1 VLFSGLP
8 ALVMAEGRWPSLRL
22 AAWTLFGTA
31 LAAGAANALNSYL
44 ERERDARMA
53 RTATRPLVAGTL
65 APERALWLGLV
76 LSVLGTG
83 VLWIAAGPAPAGIA
97 LAAILFYV
105 FVYTLWLKPRTPFA
119 VIAGGVSGAIAPLI
133 ADAAADG
140 HVSAAGWLLFA
151 IIFLWQPPHFYAI
164 AMNHRADYARAGFP
178 MLFDRIGDTA
188 RRRSLV
194 WIASPARDAAPVWLG
209 MLGPGYG
216 AAPPRSG
223 RGSSRAVALLRR
235 HAHGHGAPHV
245 PRLARLPDGDVRGD
259 ARRSRRAERG
269 VRRAF
274 AALVA
279 AAFLAACGDSQKTSA
294 PPASGPA
301 PAAPQQTPPAAPAP
315 TPAPS
320 PAANVPSGNLRG
332 DAQNGARLY
341 AQYCASC
348 HGPKGHGDG
357 PVVGTLNPKP
367 ANHTDHVFMAAK
379 TDEHLYQVIS
389 QGGASVGKSPMMA
402 PWGGV
407 IPDQGIRDLIAFL
420 RQISST

>member
-1 VLFSGLP
+1 MNAYLALTKPRLLPLVLFSGLP

-53 RTATRPLVAGTL
+53 RTSTRPLPAGTL
-65 APERALWLGLV
+65 RPERALGLGLV

-83 VLWIAAGPAPAGIA
+83 VLWLAAGPAPAGIA

-188 RRRSLV
+188 TCRRSLV
-194 WIASPARDAAPVWLG
+194 WIASLLPVTLAPVWLG
-209 MLGPGYG
+209 MLGLGYG
-216 AAPPRSG
+216 AVTAALWVWFFAQ
-223 RGSSRAVALLRR
+223 AVALLRR
-235 HAHGHGAPHV
+235 QDAET
-245 PRLARLPDGDVRGD
+245 
-259 ARRSRRAERG
+259 ARRTFRVSLVYLMGTFTAMLVDLV
-269 VRRAF
+269 VRS
-274 AALVA
+274 AA
-279 AAFLAACGDSQKTSA
+279 
-294 PPASGPA
+294 
-301 PAAPQQTPPAAPAP
+301 
-315 TPAPS
+315 
-320 PAANVPSGNLRG
+320 
-332 DAQNGARLY
+332 
-341 AQYCASC
+341 
-348 HGPKGHGDG
+348 
-357 PVVGTLNPKP
+357 
-367 ANHTDHVFMAAK
+367 
-379 TDEHLYQVIS
+379 
-389 QGGASVGKSPMMA
+389 
-402 PWGGV
+402 
-407 IPDQGIRDLIAFL
+407 
-420 RQISST
+420 